1 MPSAP
6 KLQTRSAAVRSAS
19 YDAAANTVEIVW
31 TAGAAVLRR
40 DWDGKVWREILPANV
55 CRIDRLQGRAQLFT
69 DHDSY
74 SVRAAIGVCVRG
86 WIEGDQGLATVRLS
100 KAAGDADVVGKII
113 DGILPNIS
121 CGYAVDGWSSVM
133 GSDGVEERTATG
145 WEVAE
150 LSSVGVAADI
160 GAHVRAL
167 GDRSM
172 DDSAKIMAAIV
183 ALAGD
188 NLPLSKVYASVAKDS
203 GLTPEAI
210 KSFADGSAEPSPEEL
225 TSLAAA
231 LKLPVKLADAE
242 EVAAPDAAEPDP
254 NAAPESAAAPAQGAN
269 AMSTILAE
277 RNRSSEILKLA
288 QRHGHADKAAGW
300 VADGKTVEQVRAA
313 ILDSQAAVDDGRGV
327 RASHSGASVTTD
339 AADTRFAALENAL
352 LHRGNPVAHPLRDD
366 ARRFV
371 RRNVI
376 EAFRLFLTESGLRDA
391 AELDNVEIAKLALG
405 GRSTRAGGMTSS
417 DLPLLLAAVTNK
429 SLLQGFTNYAPIY
442 PMIATRV
449 DASDFNT
456 QRAIL
461 ASTFPALL
469 EVPEGGDYQI
479 GALVESQETYV
490 PKRYARQIRMSVEML
505 TKDNL
510 GGLTRAPQAYGRRI
524 QMNRDNLALGIFTG
538 NAVMSDGVAIF
549 AAGHANL
556 SAAPAL
562 PTIASLAEA
571 RTALGIQTDK
581 DGIILSLE
589 PRTWLVPKAQENAA
603 LQIVTGQF
611 VPTSASGAPLPWM
624 RNLQVIAHGTLD
636 ASSTTAHYLIADP
649 ADAEV
654 LQYCEVSGQGPTLDS
669 MFDWDSDTLKMKV
682 IDSFGVGVVDYR
694 GGYKNAG
701 A

>member
-40 DWDGKVWREILPANV
+40 DWNGTVWREILPANV

-74 SVRAAIGVCVRG
+74 SVRAAIGVCVKG
-86 WIEGDQGLATVRLS
+86 WVEGDQGLATVRLS
-100 KAAGDADVVGKII
+100 KAVGDADVVGKII
-113 DGILPNIS
+113 DGILPSIS
-121 CGYAVDGWSSVM
+121 CGYAVDGWNSLT
-133 GSDGVEERTATG
+133 GSDGIEERTATG

-150 LSSVGVAADI
+150 LSVVGVPADV

-254 NAAPESAAAPAQGAN
+254 NAAPASAAAPAQGAN

-300 VADGKTVEQVRAA
+300 VADGKSIEQVRAA
-313 ILDSQAAVDDGRGV
+313 ILDSQAAVDDGRGI
-327 RASHSGASVTTD
+327 RPAHSGASVTTD
-339 AADTRFAALENAL
+339 AADNRRAALENAL
-352 LHRGNPVAHPLRDD
+352 LHRWEPALYPLRDD
-366 ARRFV
+366 ARRFIS
-371 RRNVI
+371 RNLV
-376 EAFRLFLTESGLRDA
+376 EACRLYLVESGVRAA
-391 AELDNVEIAKLALG
+391 AEMSNVEIATLALSG
-405 GRSTRAGGMTSS
+405 GSRAGGMTSS

-429 SLLQGFTNYAPIY
+429 SLLQGFTAYAPIY

-479 GALVESQETYV
+479 GALVESQETYT
-490 PKRYARQIRMSVEML
+490 PKRYGRQIRMSVEML

-524 QMNRDNLALGIFTG
+524 QMNRDNLALGIFTA
-538 NAVMSDGVAIF
+538 NANMSDGVAIF